1 MNNLLENRV
10 LNCSLADSTFLH
22 WYELTNA
29 LSHTHIDAVFSRFQ
43 QQLVREIRKNG
54 CNEISTAL
62 VIRCFKDVTQKVA
75 RTHTL
80 IRFESAVQN
89 DDEAA

>member
-29 LSHTHIDAVFSRFQ
+29 ELCMDLGDGI
-43 QQLVREIRKNG
+43 
-54 CNEISTAL
+54 
-62 VIRCFKDVTQKVA
+62 
-75 RTHTL
+75 
-80 IRFESAVQN
+80 
-89 DDEAA
+89 